1 MRQVIMMLFFAVPL
15 YCWAALA
22 MAAPPQSI
30 RLVVKNMTCE
40 VCPITVKKALEKVPG
55 VQSVKVDFDKK
66 IATITID
73 PDKAQPE
80 MLTKA
85 TTEAGFPSV
94 VEKE

>member
-15 YCWAALA
+15 YCWATLAL
-22 MAAPPQSI
+22 AAPPQSVT
-30 RLVVKNMTCE
+30 LVVKSMTCE

-55 VQSVKVDFDKK
+55 VQSVKMDFEKK
-66 IATITID
+66 TATITFD
-73 PDKAQPE
+73 PEEAKPE

-85 TTEAGFPSV
+85 TTEVGYPSM